1 MTAIVLPTTPGIVTS
16 SITRVSEGLAQRP
29 AFGGISKYIQRAGTG
44 RHIMAVTIPPQAL
57 GDTAASWVGKLAQA
71 LNDERIVRLGVPQ
84 LNDSFTSITGALING
99 AAQLGKTLAIDTA
112 SPSTATV
119 KAGRYF
125 SIIVSSVSYLFQNV
139 TDTTLSG
146 GAGTLTHDGLLNRCS
161 PADNT
166 AIEFNTPII
175 EGYLGGDAE
184 SWTRDIIIQQGL
196 SFTIEEP
203 A

>member
-1 MTAIVLPTTPGIVTS
+1 M
-16 SITRVSEGLAQRP
+16 SEGVAQRG
-29 AFGGISKYIQRAGTG
+29 AFGGVSRYFERAGAG
-44 RHIMAVTIPPQAL
+44 RHQLSVTIPPQAL
-57 GDTAASWVGKLAQA
+57 GDTAASWAGKLAQA

-99 AAQLGKTLAIDTA
+99 SSQLGKTLVIDTA

-139 TDTTLSG
+139 ADVTLSG
-146 GAGTLTHDGLLNRCS
+146 GAGTLSLDGLLNRCS

-166 AIEFNTPII
+166 AIEFNAPII
-175 EGYLGGDAE
+175 EGYLGGNAE
-184 SWTRDIIIQQGL
+184 SWTRELIVAQGL
-196 SFTIEEP
+196 SFTIEEQS
-203 A
+203 